1 MDTTMCLILSVN
13 ELTTV
18 ISQLT
23 PIFLFY
29 ILIQAIL
36 TFKEKFILT
45 IDKMFIIAF
54 SCQRG
59 LLLGS
64 HI

>member
-1 MDTTMCLILSVN
+1 MDTTMCLILSMD
-13 ELTTV
+13 ELVTV

-29 ILIQAIL
+29 VLIQAIL
-36 TFKEKFILT
+36 TLKEKIILT
-45 IDKMFIIAF
+45 IDKMFIITF
-54 SCQRG
+54 SRQRG
-59 LLLGS
+59 LLLRS